1 MNQKKGG
8 TILSFAAIFIKILVT
23 FTYIPFVLD
32 KIGKDNYGLFSVIGA
47 IIAYIAILDFGINDS
62 TLRFFVRYRKEESE
76 EQKKQILGS
85 VSTIYLILTG
95 LVLLVSSIVYFCLP
109 FLFSNTFSVQEMI
122 VFKQMYLI
130 SVVSVA
136 FTIFFNPTGAI
147 INAYEKFIILKL
159 ADILVFVATTITI
172 VIFLNFGYNIV
183 MMVFVASFYNISN
196 VLFKF
201 FYVRTRIK
209 IQYPTYKPSKELVK
223 KIALYAG
230 PIFIVIV
237 VEQIYW
243 KLDNIIIGAMLG
255 TTMVTFYAMGIVF
268 QKYILSFST
277 AISRIMTPDLI
288 KKIDA
293 NYSLTKL
300 TENYIKTSRIQLMVV
315 MAIVVN
321 LVFWGKPF
329 LRVWLGEEYVVSYY
343 VLVLVMIPFSIEIIG
358 NLRNTF
364 LQVYGYYWH
373 RAIIILIVSVL
384 NIGLTVLLIDTYG
397 IIGAAGSTCVSLF
410 LGYAATNFI
419 LWKKIGIDITA
430 FFREVWL
437 KVVPVMMLLGLLFLC
452 LNNTYQITNWVELMI
467 HVAITSVVYLA
478 VIWFFYL
485 SIEEKATIINIINK

>member
-32 KIGKDNYGLFSVIGA
+32 KIGKDNYGLFSIIGA

-62 TLRFFVRYRKEESE
+62 TLRFFVRYRKEVSE

-85 VSTIYLILTG
+85 VSAIYLILTG

-109 FLFSNTFSVQEMI
+109 FLFSNTFSVQEML

-130 SVVSVA
+130 SIVSVA

-172 VIFLNFGYNIV
+172 VIFLNFNYNVV
-183 MMVFVASFYNISN
+183 MMVFVASFFNILN

-201 FYVRTRIK
+201 FYVRAK
-209 IQYPTYKPSKELVK
+209 INISYPTYQPSKKLVK

-255 TTMVTFYAMGIVF
+255 TTMVTYYAMGIVF

-293 NYSLTKL
+293 NYSLVKL
-300 TENYIKTSRIQLMVV
+300 TNNYIKTSRIQLIVV
-315 MAIVVN
+315 MAIVMN
-321 LVFWGKPF
+321 LIFWGKSF
-329 LRVWLGEEYVVSYY
+329 LKIWLGEEYVVSYY
-343 VLVLVMIPFSIEIIG
+343 VLILVMIPFSIEIIG

-373 RAIIILIVSVL
+373 RAIVILVVSVL
-384 NIGLTVLLIDTYG
+384 NIGLTVLLIDKYG
-397 IIGAAGSTCVSLF
+397 IIGAAGSTCISLF
-410 LGYAATNFI
+410 LGYGATNFI
-419 LWKKIGIDITA
+419 LWKKIGIDVSS

-437 KVVPVMMLLGLLFLC
+437 KVIPVMAILGILFLF
-452 LNNTYQITNWVELMI
+452 LNNTYQITNWLKLII
-467 HVAITSVVYLA
+467 HVTITSFVYILA
-478 VIWFFYL
+478 IWYFYL
-485 SIEEKATIINIINK
+485 TKEEKLFFIKKK

>member
-32 KIGKDNYGLFSVIGA
+32 KIGKDNYGLFSVIGS

-62 TLRFFVRYRKEESE
+62 TLRFFVRYRKEESQE
-76 EQKKQILGS
+76 KKMQILGS
-85 VSTIYLILTG
+85 ISTIYMVLTG
-95 LVLLVSSIVYFCLP
+95 LVFLVSCIVYFCLP
-109 FLFSNTFSVQEMI
+109 FLFSDTFSIQEMI

-130 SVVSVA
+130 SIISVV

-147 INAYEKFIILKL
+147 INAYEKFIILKF

-172 VIFLNFGYNIV
+172 VIFLNFNYNVV
-183 MMVFVASFYNISN
+183 MMVFVASFYNIAN

-201 FYVRTRIK
+201 FYVRIK
-209 IQYPTYKPSKELVK
+209 IKIAYPTYKPSKELVK

-293 NYSLTKL
+293 NYSLVKL
-300 TENYIKTSRIQLMVV
+300 TNNYIKTSRIQLIVV
-315 MAIVVN
+315 MIIVLN
-321 LVFWGKPF
+321 LIFWGKPF
-329 LRVWLGEEYVVSYY
+329 LRIWLGEEYTVSYY
-343 VLVLVMIPFSIEIIG
+343 VLLLVMIPFSVEIIG

-373 RAIIILIVSVL
+373 RAIIIFIVSIL
-384 NIGLTVLLIDTYG
+384 NIGLTVFLIEKYG
-397 IIGAAGSTCVSLF
+397 ILGAAASTCISLF
-410 LGYAATNFI
+410 LGYGATNFI
-419 LWKKIGIDITA
+419 LWKKIGVNVSA
-430 FFREVWL
+430 FYREVWL
-437 KVVPVMMLLGLLFLC
+437 KSVPVIGIAFLIFLFL
-452 LNNTYQITNWVELMI
+452 NKVYIITNWLELI
-467 HVAITSVVYLA
+467 ISVGITSAIYL
-478 VIWFFYL
+478 VSIWFIYL
-485 SIEEKATIINIINK
+485 NKEERLFFTKKV

>member
-8 TILSFAAIFIKILVT
+8 TILSFVSIFIKILVT

-32 KIGKDNYGLFSVIGA
+32 KIGKDSYGLFSVIGA

-76 EQKKQILGS
+76 EEKTHILGS
-85 VSTIYLILTG
+85 ISTIYLALTG
-95 LVLLVSSIVYFCLP
+95 LVLLVSCVVYFCLP
-109 FLFSNTFSVQEMI
+109 LLFSNTFSVQEMV

-130 SVVSVA
+130 SIVSVA

-172 VIFLNFGYNIV
+172 VIFLNFNYNVV
-183 MMVFVASFYNISN
+183 MMVFVASFYNIAN

-201 FYVRTRIK
+201 FYVRSKIK
-209 IQYPTYKPSKELVK
+209 IAYPTYKPKKELVK

-293 NYSLTKL
+293 NYSLVKL
-300 TENYIKTSRIQLMVV
+300 TSNYIKTSRIQL
-315 MAIVVN
+315 IVVLIIVLN

-329 LRVWLGEEYVVSYY
+329 LGIWLGEEYMVSYY
-343 VLVLVMIPFSIEIIG
+343 VLLFVMIPFSVEIIG

-373 RAIIILIVSVL
+373 RAIIILVVSIL
-384 NIGLTVLLIDTYG
+384 NIGLTIFLIEKYG
-397 IIGAAGSTCVSLF
+397 ILGAAGSTCVSLF
-410 LGYAATNFI
+410 LGYGATNFI
-419 LWKKIGIDITA
+419 LWKKIGIDIYS
-430 FFREVWL
+430 FFIEVWL
-437 KVVPVMMLLGLLFLC
+437 KVIPVLIITFLLFFILKNAY
-452 LNNTYQITNWVELMI
+452 LITNWLELII
-467 HVAITSVVYLA
+467 HVAITSFGYLIS
-478 VIWFFYL
+478 IWFFYL
-485 SIEEKATIINIINK
+485 TNEEKKVFNIKK